1 MYRPIALLAVILTA
15 SVFAGC
21 DDNDTP
27 TLPTPEVPTE
37 ISESFGG
44 TLTLNGA
51 ATHPFVV
58 QRAGNVTATLTSLSP
73 DGAVVISL
81 TLGTWNGQSC
91 QIIIANDAATT
102 NSTVV
107 GTASAGNFCVRVS
120 DVGRLAASTDYA
132 VTVRHF

>member
-1 MYRPIALLAVILTA
+1 MYRPVALLAVILTA
-15 SVFAGC
+15 SVPAGC

-73 DGAVVISL
+73 DSAAVISL
-81 TLGTWNGQSC
+81 TIGTWNGQSC

-120 DVGRLAASTDYA
+120 DVGRLAASSDYA